1 MRVCEGMWEGG
12 EVRVWEG
19 VDVCV
24 GSEGVSIWGG
34 EVH

>member
-1 MRVCEGMWEGG
+1 MWEGG
-12 EVRVWEG
+12 EERVWEG

-24 GSEGVSIWGG
+24 DSEGVSIWGG